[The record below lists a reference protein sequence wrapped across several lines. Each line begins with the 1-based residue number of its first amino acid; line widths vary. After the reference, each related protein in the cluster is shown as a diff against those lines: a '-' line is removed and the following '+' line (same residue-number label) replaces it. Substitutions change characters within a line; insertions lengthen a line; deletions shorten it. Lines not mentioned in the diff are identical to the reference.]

1 MKKSLVLLVF
11 GFLFL
16 FACSTKYKVTFD
28 IDENAKDFQIVLK
41 GECIDDFV
49 PEKEGY
55 DFLGWYYDDKP
66 FDVNEGIYKNMT
78 LSAKWSPIEVFIR
91 FYVDEENEIVKKYN
105 YGDLIKSFDNPVK
118 EDYIFLGW
126 FIGEEKFEFNSIA
139 KEDLLIEAKMVLD
152 SEYKPTLKMS
162 FNSTGAHIDIDD
174 VSVTRLDEFKDLPV
188 ISRENY
194 VFLGWYLDD
203 CLVEEGDIIKEIN
216 DFTLIAKW
224 ESIE

>member
-28 IDENAKDFQIVLK
+28 IDENAKEFQIVLK

-78 LSAKWSPIEVFIR
+78 LSAKWSPIEVIIR

-126 FIGEEKFEFNSIA
+126 FIGEEQFEFNSLA

-203 CLVEEGDIIKEIN
+203 CLVEEGDIIEEIN

>member
-78 LSAKWSPIEVFIR
+78 LSAKWSPIEVIIR

-203 CLVEEGDIIKEIN
+203 CLVEEGDIIEEIN

>member
-28 IDENAKDFQIVLK
+28 IDENVKDFQIVLK
-41 GECIDDFV
+41 GECI
-49 PEKEGY
+49 
-55 DFLGWYYDDKP
+55 YDDKP

-78 LSAKWSPIEVFIR
+78 LSAKWSPIEVIIR

-126 FIGEEKFEFNSIA
+126 FIGEEKFEFNSLA

-152 SEYKPTLKMS
+152 SEYKPT
-162 FNSTGAHIDIDD
+162 TC
-174 VSVTRLDEFKDLPV
+174 
-188 ISRENY
+188 Y
-194 VFLGWYLDD
+194 
-203 CLVEEGDIIKEIN
+203 
-216 DFTLIAKW
+216 
-224 ESIE
+224 

>member
-28 IDENAKDFQIVLK
+28 IDENVKDFQIVLK

-78 LSAKWSPIEVFIR
+78 LSAKWSPIEVIIR

-203 CLVEEGDIIKEIN
+203 CLVEEGDIIEEIN